1 MTHRTPH
8 LPDIAFLDR
17 ATHSLR
23 LWVLDV
29 LAMLADLMGGGF
41 RAAVRAATRDA
52 CADVKLLV
60 VGYAVQHRLAAAP
73 LASERRHGAPR
84 GFRYARARRGLRAFT
99 RGVRVKTLDDVRRV
113 LGDLETA
120 VARMVAR
127 FARARVRRR
136 LVAVASGAARVASAC
151 VRSPCAD
158 DTS

>member
-8 LPDIAFLDR
+8 FPDIAFLDR

-29 LAMLADLMGGGF
+29 LAMLADLLGGGF
-41 RAAVRAATRDA
+41 RTAVRAATRGA

-84 GFRYARARRGLRAFT
+84 GFRHARARRCLRAFT
-99 RGVRVKTLDDVRRV
+99 RGVRVKTLDDVRPV
-113 LGDLETA
+113 LGDLDA
-120 VARMVAR
+120 VVARMVAR

-136 LVAVASGAARVASAC
+136 LAAAALVAERVISPC
-151 VRSPCAD
+151 VRAACAD

>member
-1 MTHRTPH
+1 MTHRTPRP
-8 LPDIAFLDR
+8 PDIAFLDR

-73 LASERRHGAPR
+73 LPSERMHGAPR

-99 RGVRVKTLDDVRRV
+99 RGVKVKTLDDVRRV
-113 LGDLETA
+113 LGDLEVS
-120 VARMVAR
+120 VAQTVTR
-127 FARARVRRR
+127 FARPRVRRR
-136 LVAVASGAARVASAC
+136 LLAVAPGAARVTSTC
-151 VRSPCAD
+151 VLAPCSR